1 MRPQELHDEAA
12 RRGAAFDAAPPN
24 APLHFGDPERE
35 AAAAF
40 GSGVVRAQARRAIV
54 SVRGKDR
61 LEFVNRMSTNDARTI
76 AECVGIAAVLP
87 TAKGRIVDYVRVA
100 PRSDALLLLGSD
112 GQGAALKT
120 WLEKFV
126 VMEELA
132 LDDLSESETSLL
144 LLGPRAAD
152 AAKRVLGVAPAAA
165 SGGFSVVHV
174 PFAGASVTVLGEGE
188 PPLHG
193 LEVVV
198 PSAAAGR
205 LFAAL
210 CDAGL
215 APIGEQAFAQV
226 RVELGIPGFGR
237 ELTEN
242 VNPLEASLLPA
253 ISFTKG
259 CYIGQEVVARLSNY
273 SKVQRRLVGVKFPA
287 SVDPAGV
294 NEIFWDLLR
303 VGHATSAV
311 RSRRLDATLAL
322 AFVKTE
328 YAKAG
333 TPVYT
338 VVGSE
343 QLHGTL
349 ADVPFR

>member
-12 RRGAAFDAAPPN
+12 RRGAAFDAAP
-24 APLHFGDPERE
+24 AQAALHFGDPERE
-35 AAAAF
+35 AVAAF
-40 GSGVVRAQARRAIV
+40 ETGVVRAQPQRAIV
-54 SVRGKDR
+54 SVHGKDR
-61 LEFVNRMSTNDARTI
+61 LDFVNRMSTNDVRAV
-76 AECVGIAAVLP
+76 ADGKGIAAVLP
-87 TAKGRIVDYVRVA
+87 TAKGRIVDLVRIV
-100 PRSDALLLLGSD
+100 PRGDALLLLGSE
-112 GQGAALKT
+112 GHGARLKA
-120 WLEKFV
+120 WLEKHV
-126 VMEELA
+126 VME
-132 LDDLSESETSLL
+132 DLSVEDRSAGEASLL
-144 LLGPRAAD
+144 LLGPRAAE
-152 AAKRVLGVAPAAA
+152 AARHVLGAAPAAA
-165 SGGFSVVHV
+165 SGGFAVAHV
-174 PFAGASVTVLGEGE
+174 PFGGATVAVLGQGD

-193 LEVVV
+193 LEVLAPAPV
-198 PSAAAGR
+198 AGR

-215 APIGEQAFAQV
+215 APIGETAFAQV

-237 ELTEN
+237 ELSDN

-273 SKVQRRLVGVKFPA
+273 SKVQRRLVGARFPA
-287 SVDPAGV
+287 SIDPVRVG
-294 NEIFWDLLR
+294 EIFWDLLR
-303 VGHATSAV
+303 VGHATSAT

-333 TPVYT
+333 TPVYA
-338 VVGSE
+338 VVGGE

-349 ADVPFR
+349 ADVPFA

>member
-12 RRGAAFDAAPPN
+12 RRGAAFDPAPPN
-24 APLHFGDPERE
+24 APLHFGDPGRE

-40 GSGVVRAQARRAIV
+40 ESGVVRAQFQRAIV
-54 SVRGKDR
+54 AVRGKDR
-61 LEFVNRMSTNDARTI
+61 VEFVNRMSTNDVRHV
-76 AECVGIAAVLP
+76 AEGTGVAAVLP
-87 TAKGRIVDYVRVA
+87 TAKGRIVDFVRVA
-100 PRSDALLLLGSD
+100 QRGESLLLLGSD
-112 GQGAALKT
+112 GQGEALKR
-120 WLEKFV
+120 WLEKYV

-132 LDDLSESETSLL
+132 LDDLAAGESSLL

-152 AAKRVLGVAPAAA
+152 AAKRVLGVALA
-165 SGGFSVVHV
+165 GTNDGFPIAHV
-174 PFAGASVTVLGEGE
+174 PFAGATVTVLGEGE

-193 LEVVV
+193 IEVVA
-198 PSAAAGR
+198 PSAVAGR

-215 APIGEQAFAQV
+215 SPIGEQAFAQV
-226 RVELGIPGFGR
+226 RVELGVPWSGR
-237 ELTEN
+237 ELTDN

-259 CYIGQEVVARLSNY
+259 CYIGQEVVARLNNY
-273 SKVQRRLVGVKFPA
+273 SKVQRRLVGAKFPA
-287 SVDPAGV
+287 SVDPKSV

-303 VGHATSAV
+303 VGHATSAT

-338 VVGSE
+338 VVDGE
-343 QLHGTL
+343 QLHGAL